1 MQVQKVV
8 RATAFAV
15 MSFAAA
21 GVAGAADVDRN
32 TGVGDHIAF
41 QGNQALMAL
50 QLQAV
55 RQVAATA
62 EQGLHRGLVGVR
74 ISRSVQISSGGGA
87 VTPRET
93 AGASYSHYSA
103 CPSE

>member
-8 RATAFAV
+8 RATALAV
-15 MSFAAA
+15 MVFGAA
-21 GVAGAADVDRN
+21 GVSSAAEIDRN

-62 EQGLHRGLVGVR
+62 EQGLHRGLDGVR

-87 VTPRET
+87 VTPRESG
-93 AGASYSHYSA
+93 GASYSHFTA
-103 CPSE
+103 CPTE

>member
-8 RATAFAV
+8 RATALAV
-15 MSFAAA
+15 MVFGAA
-21 GVAGAADVDRN
+21 GVSSAAEIDRN

-87 VTPRET
+87 VTPRES
-93 AGASYSHYSA
+93 AGASYSHFTA
-103 CPSE
+103 CPTE